1 MAKSNTV
8 VAPVSV
14 ESVESGELALQ
25 TSVDALTE
33 RTSAGFK
40 AAQAK
45 IVALHAENKELRE
58 LVQQLLT
65 TVATLNSKMSQL
77 ERKVSEVG
85 SETRKDKFLT
95 ALREL
100 CVLRGLPPG
109 TNLPAADIEHHMRI
123 IEARKAPAPM
133 TPVNQAE
140 EEVLF

>member
-14 ESVESGELALQ
+14 ESGELALQ
-25 TSVDALTE
+25 TSVSALTE
-33 RTSAGFK
+33 RTGSGFK
-40 AAQAK
+40 AVQSK
-45 IVALHAENKELRE
+45 LTALHAENVELKI

-65 TVATLNSKMSQL
+65 ACTAATNKVAAL
-77 ERKVSEVG
+77 ERKVTEFG
-85 SETRKDKFLT
+85 KETRKDKFIE

-100 CVLRGLPPG
+100 CLLRGLPAG
-109 TNLPAADIEHHMRI
+109 TNLPEPEILAHMRI

-133 TPVNQAE
+133 VPVAQAE

>member
-8 VAPVSV
+8 VAPV
-14 ESVESGELALQ
+14 SVESGELALQ

-33 RTSAGFK
+33 RTKVA
-40 AAQAK
+40 
-45 IVALHAENKELRE
+45 IVALNEKLKAVNAENTELRA
-58 LVQQLLT
+58 LAQQLLT

-85 SETRKDKFLT
+85 SETRKDKFLF

-100 CVLRGLPPG
+100 CVLRGLPAG
-109 TNLPAADIEHHMRI
+109 TNLPAPDIEAHMRI
-123 IEARKAPAPM
+123 IESRKAPAAM
-133 TPVNQAE
+133 TPVAPVE